1 MNKNANACK
10 LNLVAIG
17 GGTGLSTLLEGIK
30 GYNFNIS
37 AIVVMTDDGLST
49 GRLRKTFG
57 ILPPGDIRKSI
68 IALAKKEDLLT
79 DLFEYRFQ
87 QGKGL
92 KGHSLGNLLLLAL
105 TKITGSFKKAVYAA
119 SEILDTTGKVI
130 PATLDNINIIAYLT
144 SGRKVCGERK
154 AYLLGRK
161 DPIKKVELSNIDAKA
176 NTEAVKAIKNAD
188 LILIGPGS
196 LYSSLIPNFLI
207 KSINKEILK
216 NKKAKKIYICNV
228 STERGETQDYSV
240 EDHIQALV
248 NHSDPKLFSVVLVN
262 NKIIK
267 TTQKAQKLGEVH
279 NITYAKNKFG
289 RYKIIGADLIDKN
302 KPLYHD
308 SDKLGKVIVEMVD
321 SK

>member
-1 MNKNANACK
+1 MKTK
-10 LNLVAIG
+10 VVAIG

-30 GYNFNIS
+30 AYDFDIS

-79 DLFEYRFQ
+79 ELFEYRFG

-105 TKITGSFKKAVYAA
+105 TKITGSFRQAVYAA
-119 SEILDTTGKVI
+119 SEILATTGKVI
-130 PATLDNINIIAYLT
+130 PATLENLNIVAYLA
-144 SGRKVCGERK
+144 SGRKACGERK

-161 DPIKKVELSNIDAKA
+161 DPIQKVELSDINAKA
-176 NTEAVKAIKNAD
+176 NNEAIKAIKNAD
-188 LILIGPGS
+188 VILIGPGS

-207 KSINKEILK
+207 KSITKEILK
-216 NKKAKKIYICNV
+216 NKRAKKIYICNV
-228 STERGETQDYSV
+228 STERGETQNYSV
-240 EDHIQALV
+240 EDHIKALV
-248 NHSDPKLFSVVLVN
+248 KHSNPKLFNTVLVN
-262 NKIIK
+262 NKIVK
-267 TTQKAQKLGEVH
+267 TTKKAQKLGEVH
-279 NITYAKNKFG
+279 NITYLKNKFG
-289 RYKIIGADLIDKN
+289 RYKIIGADLIDKA

-308 SDKLGKVIVEMVD
+308 SDKLGKTI
-321 SK
+321 KKLIA